1 MVVLEREPPMLR
13 QRPAAVVFDLD
24 GTIYLGDHLIAGS
37 RDAVLRLRDAG
48 MPVFFLSNNP
58 TKTPTEYVH
67 KLAKLDI
74 KVDESH
80 VLTSGLIMAEWL
92 AAQRPVPRVYPISEP
107 ALIALLTQYGIPL
120 SDTPGAIDYVLASFD
135 RTFAYAKLQ
144 IAFDAIRAGA
154 TLIATNPDKYC
165 PVPGGGQPDAAALI
179 AAICACTDTSLAFT
193 AGKPSQL
200 AAQAVATRA
209 GVAVA
214 QCLMVGDRLE
224 TDVSMGETGMRAAL
238 VMSGATTP
246 ALQAAWRGYAPDL
259 VGADVADVVTQIMAI
274 R

>member
-1 MVVLEREPPMLR
+1 MTDLN
-13 QRPAAVVFDLD
+13 PAAVIFDLD
-24 GTIYLGDHLIAGS
+24 GTIYLGDELIAGAHT
-37 RDAVLRLRDAG
+37 AVQRLRDAG

-58 TKTPTEYVH
+58 TKTPAEYVH
-67 KLAKLDI
+67 KLAKLGI
-74 KVDESH
+74 KVDASH

-92 AAQRPVPRVYPISEP
+92 ASQTPIPRVYPIGEP
-107 ALIALLTQYGIPL
+107 ALVALLTQHGVPL
-120 SDTPGAIDYVLASFD
+120 SDTPGHIDYVLASFD

-179 AAICACTDTSLAFT
+179 AAICACTDTTLAFT

-200 AAQAVATRA
+200 AAHAVARRA
-209 GVAVA
+209 GVPVA
-214 QCLMVGDRLE
+214 QCMMVGDRLE
-224 TDVSMGETGMRAAL
+224 TDMSMGDAGMRAAV

-246 ALQAAWRGYAPDL
+246 ALLATWRGYQPDM
-259 VGADVADVVTQIMAI
+259 VCVDVNEVVTQLLAA
-274 R
+274 RTA

>member
-1 MVVLEREPPMLR
+1 MHT
-13 QRPAAVVFDLD
+13 PAVVVFDLD
-24 GTIYLGDHLIAGS
+24 GTIYLGDELFPCAHDAIA
-37 RDAVLRLRDAG
+37 RLRAAHI
-48 MPVFFLSNNP
+48 PVFFLSNNP

-67 KLAKLDI
+67 KLAKLGI
-74 KVDESH
+74 TVDESH

-92 AAQRPVPRVYPISEP
+92 ASQTPIPCVYPIGEP
-107 ALIALLTQYGIPL
+107 ALLALLAQYHIPM

-179 AAICACTDTSLAFT
+179 AAICACADTTLAFT

-200 AAQAVATRA
+200 AAQAVARRA
-209 GVAVA
+209 GVPVA

-224 TDVSMGETGMRAAL
+224 TDISMGDTGMRAAV

-246 ALQAAWRGYAPDL
+246 ALLAAWRGYQPDM
-259 VGADVADVVTQIMAI
+259 VCADVGEVVTRLLSA